1 MSLILI
7 CKELSANNLLP
18 NKVINSEVLGI
29 KIWISLGSYYSAYDR
44 QALQDELVMWHV
56 FSRQNIKGVMV

>member
-7 CKELSANNLLP
+7 CKELSAKNILP
-18 NKVINSEVLGI
+18 NKAINSEVLGI

-44 QALQDELVMWHV
+44 QALQDELVMWYD